1 MVGATS
7 NSRYQMLLAPGHI
20 GPVRTR
26 TRLIKTGS
34 NPGFYPYD
42 GGFVQPRIVDY
53 YEALAAGG
61 VGLVTVGGGEI
72 DYPVGTVP
80 DHGYRQDEEMYIP
93 SLKTLTDAIHRHDC
107 PAFVQLFHMGPM
119 HPKAATGLQH
129 IAASS
134 LSLEELPRKDF
145 TPYAEEMTLD
155 DVKRVQG
162 RFVNAAVIAQKAGF
176 DGVELNFA
184 CNHLGNSFLSRA
196 WNKRHDEYGCD
207 SLERRARF
215 LVETIEGIKGATGRD
230 FPVSVMINSLEA
242 GLKDGITLEECKA
255 FAVMAE
261 KSGADAIHPRV
272 EFYTNPQDLMK
283 RDSTHFPDM
292 LPFPTRPKNVQKE
305 IDLSGHGEAAWVPA
319 AAEVKKAVSIPVIAV
334 GRLSPD
340 LGEKI
345 LREGKADFISL
356 NRRLM
361 ADHDLPRKIAEGRP
375 EDIAPCTGC
384 MTCFSRVER
393 GQSPQCRTNAALG
406 REKEYEI
413 RPAERQK
420 KVMVVGGGPAAL
432 EAARVAALRGHK
444 VSLYSAMNKLGG
456 SMLVAAVVKG
466 VEKEDLP
473 GFARYYETQM
483 KKLGVEVHRGTRVTT
498 ELVKKVKPDVLLVA
512 AGAKHDVPD
521 FPGVKSRKV
530 MTGEQLHHRLKF
542 FLRFAGPRFLRW
554 GTKFVLPAMLGK
566 DVVVIGGRLHG
577 CQTAEFLVKRGRNV
591 KIVDTCPEEQ
601 IGEGLLETFIKPW
614 LLLWLDDEGVEIL
627 SEVKYQEVNKEGLV
641 VTTKD
646 GKKRT
651 LKADKIV
658 TAMPMLADTE
668 FFAQFKDTA
677 EEVYALGDTRE
688 PGYVVDA
695 VADGAKIA
703 REI

>member
-1 MVGATS
+1 MS
-7 NSRYQMLLAPGHI
+7 SKKYERLLQPGYI
-20 GPVRTR
+20 GSVRTKS
-26 TRLIKTGS
+26 RLIKTGA

-42 GGFVQPRIVDY
+42 NGIVQQQIVDY

-72 DYPVGTVP
+72 DYPIGTVP
-80 DHGYRQDEEMYIP
+80 DWGYRHDEEEFIP
-93 SLKTLTDAIHRHDC
+93 SLKRLTDAIHKYDC
-107 PAFVQLFHMGPM
+107 PAFIQLFHMGPM
-119 HPKAATGLQH
+119 HPAAMTGLQH

-145 TPYAEEMTLD
+145 TPGAKEMTLED
-155 DVKRVQG
+155 IKRVEG
-162 RFVNAAVIAQKAGF
+162 RFINAAVIAQKAGF
-176 DGVELNFA
+176 DGVELNFS

-207 SLERRARF
+207 SLEDRSRF
-215 LVETIEGIKGATGRD
+215 LAETIKGIKEATGKD
-230 FPVSVMINSLEA
+230 FPVAVMINSLEA

-261 KSGADAIHPRV
+261 KAGADAIHPRV
-272 EFYTNPQDLMK
+272 EFYTNPRDIMK

-292 LPFPTRPKNVQKE
+292 VPFPSMPRNVDKE
-305 IDLSGHGEAAWVPA
+305 LDFSHHGEAAWVPA
-319 AAEVKKAVSIPVIAV
+319 AAEVKKVVSVPVIAV

-345 LREGKADFISL
+345 LRDGQADFISH

-361 ADHDLPRKIAEGRP
+361 ADHDLPKKIAEGRE
-375 EDIAPCTGC
+375 EDIAPCTAC
-384 MTCFSRVER
+384 MTCFARVEH
-393 GQSPQCRTNAALG
+393 GESPGCRTNAALG

-413 RPAERQK
+413 KPAGTK
-420 KVMVVGGGPAAL
+420 KRVMVVGGGPAAL
-432 EAARVAALRGHK
+432 EAARVAASRGHK
-444 VSLYSAMNKLGG
+444 VSLYTAMSRLGG

-483 KKLGVEVHRGTRVTT
+483 KKLGVEVHRGTTVTP
-498 ELVKKVKPDVLLVA
+498 EVVKKAKPDVLLVA
-512 AGAKHDVPD
+512 AGAKHDI
-521 FPGVKSRKV
+521 PGIPGMKSRKV
-530 MTGEQLHHRLKF
+530 MTGEQLHHMLKF
-542 FLRFAGPRFLRW
+542 FLKFFGPEFLRW
-554 GTKFVLPAMLGK
+554 GTRFALPVMLGK

-591 KIVDTCPEEQ
+591 TIVDTCPEEQ
-601 IGEGLLETFIKPW
+601 IGEGLLETFMKPW
-614 LLLWLDDEGVEIL
+614 LLLWLEDKGVTIL
-627 SEVKYQEVNKEGLV
+627 PEVKYEEVNKEGLV

-651 LKADKIV
+651 LRADKIL

-668 FFAQFKDTA
+668 FVDSLKGTA
-677 EEVYALGDTRE
+677 KEVYALGDTRE
-688 PGYVVDA
+688 PGLIFDA
-695 VADGAKIA
+695 VADGTKIG